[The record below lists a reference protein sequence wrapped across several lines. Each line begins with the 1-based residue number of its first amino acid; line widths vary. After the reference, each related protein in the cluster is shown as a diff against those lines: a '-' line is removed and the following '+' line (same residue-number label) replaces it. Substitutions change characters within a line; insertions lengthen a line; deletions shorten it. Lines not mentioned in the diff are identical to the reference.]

1 MGSYISGLLLVFH
14 FSLIFSITLFC
25 GILYY
30 RTRDI
35 QIGRFM
41 RVMLPLFL
49 FTLIYYLYYH
59 TDRSAGLIS
68 PNAVEG
74 FSLFLLIAACITL
87 AAYIQA
93 VVIYLISLLVMEPKR
108 RRIPVFITN
117 VLIGL
122 FLLYSLYFLILL
134 NRESWVQALSIA
146 LNEMFLYSSILLIAP
161 TIVASIYLRRNRG
174 NENYRLLY
182 EIMIAF
188 YPMALTLPLDL
199 LLLSASPFKLTLL
212 THSLYT
218 LFVFFYIVRHY
229 MINYEVQPERLPEE
243 HERFFREHEISQR
256 EAEIVGKLVEGRNN
270 REIAEELFISQNTV
284 KTHVRNIYRK
294 LQVTNRVQLIH
305 AIREYSP
312 SESGDHPEG

>member
-1 MGSYISGLLLVFH
+1 MGSFISGLLLVLH

-25 GILYY
+25 AILYY

-59 TDRSAGLIS
+59 TDQSSGVISA
-68 PNAVEG
+68 NAVEG

-93 VVIYLISLLVMEPKR
+93 VVIYLISLLVLEQRR

-146 LNEMFLYSSILLIAP
+146 LNEMFLYSSILLIVP

-188 YPMALTLPLDL
+188 YPMVVTLPLDL

-218 LFVFFYIVRHY
+218 FFVFFYIVRHY
-229 MINYEVQPERLPEE
+229 MINYEVQPERLPEDDQS
-243 HERFFREHEISQR
+243 FFGEHEISRR
-256 EAEIVGKLVEGRNN
+256 EAEIIRKLITGRNN
-270 REIAEELFISQNTV
+270 REIGEELFISQNTV

-294 LQVTNRVQLIH
+294 LQVSNRVQLIH
-305 AIREYSP
+305 AIRKYSP
-312 SESGDHPEG
+312 PTSGDHPEG